1 MRPEEERDL
10 IERYY
15 RKAVAWAPSDEEEL
29 AIARELLEK
38 AQRGF
43 VVDDTGERLLYARDP
58 ELPVDAE
65 FLVDEGAVRQ
75 QRLRHAVPILGAFLV
90 AILAVFLV
98 YGGALNRRPSPAPTA
113 ATRAPLFLATHT
125 LTPKPIGSPAP
136 LPTFTPEPTA
146 TSVPTLTPT
155 PLPPEEV
162 EVKPQPVKLE
172 EGAVVPVSLEVAGR
186 YFPVVPSGLRDG
198 HWAYV
203 TEADQVSWLAGS
215 YVNVVLGL
223 PYTDDNL
230 DLLASTLRGTLWPYT
245 GRAASSAVA
254 LSDSLTVSSVLT
266 VRNSV
271 GGTNH
276 YRVVE
281 RRQVDVYAIEV
292 LGQRRAG
299 LTLVL
304 LGGNEESAD
313 RRLVIWAT
321 PLQIVT
327 GDREGGD
334 PQPTIESTDQPTR

>member
-43 VVDDTGERLLYARDP
+43 VVDDAGEGLLYARDP

-75 QRLRHAVPILGAFLV
+75 QRFRRALPILGAFLV
-90 AILAVFLV
+90 AVLAVFLV
-98 YGGALNRRPSPAPTA
+98 YGRGSNSTSVPAPT
-113 ATRAPLFLATHT
+113 TTTQAPLFLATQT
-125 LTPKPIGSPAP
+125 LTPTGSPIP
-136 LPTFTPEPTA
+136 LPTFTQEPTA
-146 TSVPTLTPT
+146 TTAPTLTPT
-155 PLPPEEV
+155 PLPPEEIA
-162 EVKPQPVKLE
+162 VKPQPVKLE

-186 YFPVVPSGLRDG
+186 YLPIVPTGLRDG

-223 PYTDDNL
+223 PYTEDNL
-230 DLLASTLRGTLWPYT
+230 DLLASTI
-245 GRAASSAVA
+245 A
-254 LSDSLTVSSVLT
+254 LSHTLTL
-266 VRNSV
+266 RNSV
-271 GGTNH
+271 GGTH
-276 YRVVE
+276 RYRVVQCQ
-281 RRQVDVYAIEV
+281 QVDVYAIEV
-292 LGQRRAG
+292 LAQRRAG

-304 LGGNEESAD
+304 LGGNEDASDEGAD
-313 RRLVIWAT
+313 RRLVIWAV
-321 PLQIVT
+321 PAEIVT
-327 GDREGGD
+327 GDSEGGD
-334 PQPTIESTDQPTR
+334 PRPIIESTEQAASQPINE